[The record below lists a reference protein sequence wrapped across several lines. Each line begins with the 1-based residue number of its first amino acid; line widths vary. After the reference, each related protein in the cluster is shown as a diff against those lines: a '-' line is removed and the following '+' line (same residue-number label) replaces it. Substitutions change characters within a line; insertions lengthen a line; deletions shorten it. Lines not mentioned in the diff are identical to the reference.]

1 MKISTS
7 LLFDRAT
14 SQMSTVQNKLASA
27 QAQMSQ
33 GKQII
38 SPSDAPDQAAVITR
52 FKGIIQRNDSFI
64 NTLNT
69 TSARYRAEETALQ
82 NVSDGIIRMRELGI
96 QAANDTLGPVDRQAL
111 ALEMG
116 GLRDQ
121 IMSLANSQDT
131 GGTYLFGGSRV
142 SEPAFGVDATGAFVY
157 NGDQTKVNVLVGDQR
172 AVQLNRPGS
181 DVFERVL
188 RTNAAGNPEGVS
200 FFQAMDDM
208 VQAVQDSDRAGMQ
221 IGLGEFSAMT
231 DSISLALAH
240 VGTNMNV
247 VDAQQVVIDETI
259 LRLKTLLSDVEDLDF
274 ATAITQMNKDMLSL
288 EAAQSSFSKITQLN
302 LFNYI
307 K

>member
-7 LLFDRAT
+7 LLFDRAS
-14 SQMSTVQNKLASA
+14 SQMSTVQNKLANV
-27 QAQMSQ
+27 QAQLSQ

-38 SPSDAPDQAAVITR
+38 APSDSPDQAAVITR
-52 FKGIIQRNDSFI
+52 FKGVIQRNDSYS

-69 TSARYRAEETALQ
+69 ASARYQAEETTLQ
-82 NVSDGIIRMRELGI
+82 NVSDSLIRMRELGI
-96 QAANDTLGPVDRQAL
+96 QAANDTLSPVDRQAI

-121 IMSLANSQDT
+121 VMSLANTQDT
-131 GGTYLFGGSRV
+131 GGTYLFSGSRV
-142 SEPAFGVDATGAFVY
+142 NQPAFGVDSTGAFVY
-157 NGDQTKVNVLVGDQR
+157 NGDQTKVSVLVGDQR
-172 AVQLNRPGS
+172 TVQLNRPGS
-181 DVFERVL
+181 EVFERVL
-188 RTNAAGNPEGVS
+188 RTNAEGHSEGVG

-208 VQAVQDSDRAGMQ
+208 VQAVQNSERSAMQ
-221 IGLGEFSAMT
+221 IGLGELSAMT

-247 VDAQQVVIDETI
+247 VDSQQTVIDETV
-259 LRLKTLLSDVEDLDF
+259 LRLKSLLSNVEDLDF

>member
-69 TSARYRAEETALQ
+69 ASARYRAEETALQ

>member
-7 LLFDRAT
+7 FLFDRAT
-14 SQMSTVQNKLASA
+14 SQMSTVQNKLANA

-38 SPSDAPDQAAVITR
+38 APSDAPDQAAVIMR
-52 FKGIIQRNDSFI
+52 FKGVIQRNESFT
-64 NTLNT
+64 NTLN
-69 TSARYRAEETALQ
+69 SANARYRAEETTLQ
-82 NVSDGIIRMRELGI
+82 NVSDSMIRMRELGI
-96 QAANDTLGPVDRQAL
+96 QAANDTLSPVDRQAI

-121 IMSLANSQDT
+121 VMSLANTQDT
-131 GGTYLFGGSRV
+131 GGAYLFAGSRV
-142 SEPAFGVDATGAFVY
+142 GEPAFGVDATGAFVY
-157 NGDQTKVNVLVGDQR
+157 QGDQTKISVLVGEQR

-188 RTNAAGNPEGVS
+188 RTNADGNAVGVS
-200 FFQAMDDM
+200 FFQAMNDM
-208 VQAVQDSDRAGMQ
+208 VQAVHNSDRDAMQ

-247 VDAQQVVIDETI
+247 VDSQQTVIDETV
-259 LRLKTLLSDVEDLDF
+259 LRLKTLLSNVEDLDY
-274 ATAITQMNKDMLSL
+274 ATAITQMNKDMLAL
-288 EAAQSSFSKITQLN
+288 EAAQSSFAKVSQLN

-307 K
+307 N

>member
-7 LLFDRAT
+7 FLFDRAT
-14 SQMSTVQNKLASA
+14 SQMSTVQNKLANA

-38 SPSDAPDQAAVITR
+38 APSDAPDQAAVIMR
-52 FKGIIQRNDSFI
+52 FKGVIQRNESFT
-64 NTLNT
+64 NTLN
-69 TSARYRAEETALQ
+69 SANARYRAEETTLQ
-82 NVSDGIIRMRELGI
+82 NVSDSMIRMRELGI
-96 QAANDTLGPVDRQAL
+96 QAANDTLSPVDRQAI

-121 IMSLANSQDT
+121 VMSLANTQDT
-131 GGTYLFGGSRV
+131 GGAYLFAGSRV
-142 SEPAFGVDATGAFVY
+142 GEPAFGVDATGAFVY
-157 NGDQTKVNVLVGDQR
+157 NGDQTKVSVLVGDQR
-172 AVQLNRPGS
+172 TVQLNRPGS
-181 DVFERVL
+181 EVFERVL
-188 RTNAAGNPEGVS
+188 RTNAEGNSEGVS

-208 VQAVQDSDRAGMQ
+208 VQAVHSSDRGAMQ

-231 DSISLALAH
+231 DSISLALAQ

-247 VDAQQVVIDETI
+247 VDSQQTVIDETV
-259 LRLKTLLSDVEDLDF
+259 LRLKTLLSNVEDLDF

-307 K
+307 N

>member
-52 FKGIIQRNDSFI
+52 FKGIIQRNDSFT

-69 TSARYRAEETALQ
+69 ASARYRAEETALQ

-259 LRLKTLLSDVEDLDF
+259 LRLKTLLSNVEDLDF

-307 K
+307 N